1 MKCSFRSFDESKKSE
16 KSIASMIVKN
26 KEGEQQGGSKKEQK
40 KKTVK
45 IAERAEEPQV
55 LKRQRDVISR
65 DFLLLN
71 SSSFKQEVEPEEDLD
86 EQIRMENLKKLSM
99 GKGRGGKSSK
109 SPNMKSPKTGKGKK
123 SETKWD
129 PVLYGGKVN
138 KEEAKMLD
146 RTVGKPEDHEQQ
158 DNQLNQFV
166 PDLNVVGKSSTLGQ
180 VDYESD
186 DEEEEVGPAVKS
198 SKSGGMFSMFS
209 SLVRF

>member
-1 MKCSFRSFDESKKSE
+1 M
-16 KSIASMIVKN
+16 
-26 KEGEQQGGSKKEQK
+26 G
-40 KKTVK
+40 
-45 IAERAEEPQV
+45 
-55 LKRQRDVISR
+55 
-65 DFLLLN
+65 
-71 SSSFKQEVEPEEDLD
+71 
-86 EQIRMENLKKLSM
+86 IRMENLKKLSM
-99 GKGRGGKSSK
+99 GKGRGGKSTK

-123 SETKWD
+123 STTWD

-146 RTVGKPEDHEQQ
+146 RTVGKPEDQDQ

-186 DEEEEVGPAVKS
+186 EEEEEVGPAVKS

-209 SLVRF
+209 SLVGSK